1 MKKRNI
7 MVALLCSMCLAVST
21 PIPAMADGT
30 KVVTLGADLTQDQK
44 NTMMNYFKADSSQV
58 QVITVTNQDERAL
71 LGNYVP
77 SEQIGTR
84 TLSCAYVKPT
94 QSGGIKVRTAN
105 LNYVTCNMIATA
117 LSTAGVNNCEVV
129 AACPY
134 EVSGTGALTGVMKAY
149 ESASGQALD
158 STKKD
163 LAAKEVVV
171 TGDVGQQVGQDNATN
186 IINQAKLQI
195 IGDNIQ
201 NADEIY
207 NIVNNIAVQN
217 GITLSQD
224 ELDTIVSLLQ
234 QIAQQNYDI
243 QEMKKTLE
251 DIQQNLEDS
260 KNGTSSDDSSDDD
273 AVDEGEDI
281 TQDVDSGALGD
292 DVKQTSTEDANLAK
306 DTGADT
312 NQTEN
317 TDSYDNSGTD
327 NIPDAS
333 GDGTTEETPNES
345 TDGTT
350 DGTTDG
356 STEEIPPATGDG
368 TDAGTDE
375 SADNTEDALNTDD
388 LSEEAKIKFDQ
399 AKQFCK
405 GEYEGDLGA
414 LQSVV
419 EGVTE
424 PPVTLDQD
432 VAQKLSRKVL
442 ETYLKVLKDGGASYV
457 PDGTEAY
464 LSQELN
470 MLNKELKTIFST
482 ETDPAEDDIL
492 YSTDKEVRQKM
503 YDDTLSFFVKL
514 YGEDTQETQP
524 AEAAEDTAEAQA
536 ASEDTSYDATAED
549 GSYTEEYA
557 E

>member
-1 MKKRNI
+1 MQ
-7 MVALLCSMCLAVST
+7 
-21 PIPAMADGT
+21 IPT
-30 KVVTLGADLTQDQK
+30 
-44 NTMMNYFKADSSQV
+44 
-58 QVITVTNQDERAL
+58 
-71 LGNYVP
+71 
-77 SEQIGTR
+77 
-84 TLSCAYVKPT
+84 
-94 QSGGIKVRTAN
+94 
-105 LNYVTCNMIATA
+105 
-117 LSTAGVNNCEVV
+117 
-129 AACPY
+129 
-134 EVSGTGALTGVMKAY
+134 
-149 ESASGQALD
+149 
-158 STKKD
+158 
-163 LAAKEVVV
+163 
-171 TGDVGQQVGQDNATN
+171 
-186 IINQAKLQI
+186 
-195 IGDNIQ
+195 
-201 NADEIY
+201 
-207 NIVNNIAVQN
+207 
-217 GITLSQD
+217 
-224 ELDTIVSLLQ
+224 
-234 QIAQQNYDI
+234 
-243 QEMKKTLE
+243 
-251 DIQQNLEDS
+251 
-260 KNGTSSDDSSDDD
+260 
-273 AVDEGEDI
+273 
-281 TQDVDSGALGD
+281 
-292 DVKQTSTEDANLAK
+292 
-306 DTGADT
+306 
-312 NQTEN
+312 TEN
-317 TDSYDNSGTD
+317 
-327 NIPDAS
+327 
-333 GDGTTEETPNES
+333 GTTEETPNES
-345 TDGTT
+345 E

-368 TDAGTDE
+368 TDE
-375 SADNTEDALNTDD
+375 STDNTEDALNTDD

-442 ETYLKVLKDGGASYV
+442 ETYLKVLKDGGTSYV
-457 PDGTEAY
+457 PDGTEVY